1 MDRSRD
7 ILDLASELAESERGR
22 GVAAVLA
29 SISGEGCDD
38 CQDCGDQIPQAR
50 RAAAPWAVRCV
61 DCQSDFEHK
70 RA

>member
-7 ILDLASELAESERGR
+7 ILDQAAELAESERGC

-61 DCQSDFEHK
+61 DCQSDFEHT